1 MTKPNLVVF
10 YVDSLAASAA
20 FYRDLL
26 DREPAE
32 SSPNFVMFPL
42 SGGMGLG
49 LWARHAV
56 EPAVLAGPGGAEVVF
71 AAEDIDAVHRDWS
84 SRGLRIAQPPTDM
97 DFGRTF
103 VALDPDGHRLRVFAP
118 AAAWQSEG
126 RHRPAPN
133 S

>member
-10 YVDSLAASAA
+10 YVESLAASAA
-20 FYRDLL
+20 FYRNLL

-32 SSPNFVMFPL
+32 SSPNFTMFPL

-49 LWARHAV
+49 LWSRHTV
-56 EPAVLAGPGGAEVVF
+56 EPSALAAGGGAEVVF
-71 AAEDIDAVHRDWS
+71 TAEDIDAVHRDWA
-84 SRGLRIAQPPTDM
+84 SRGLPIAQPPTDM

-118 AAAWQSEG
+118 AA
-126 RHRPAPN
+126 N
-133 S
+133 